1 MATRS
6 LSTFGPQSSAVVIEI
21 TRYCGISR
29 NAAQKRLTSNCETEM
44 GTSASEMGLGC
55 VRGTTLA
62 LAFEMATAIGIY
74 LIWRLCH
81 LAC

>member
-1 MATRS
+1 MTTRS
-6 LSTFGPQSSAVVIEI
+6 LSAFGPPASGAVIDI
-21 TRYCGISR
+21 RRYCGISR
-29 NAAQKRLTSNCETEM
+29 TSPGKRLTSNCEIKM

-62 LAFEMATAIGIY
+62 LAFELAAVLAFY

-81 LAC
+81 LVC

>member
-6 LSTFGPQSSAVVIEI
+6 LSAFGPPASGAVIDI
-21 TRYCGISR
+21 SRYCGFSR
-29 NAAQKRLTSNCETEM
+29 NSSQKQLRSNCETEM

-62 LAFEMATAIGIY
+62 LAFEFAALLAFY
-74 LIWRLCH
+74 LIWHLCH

>member
-1 MATRS
+1 MATRL
-6 LSTFGPQSSAVVIEI
+6 LSTIGPPAPGAVIDI
-21 TRYCGISR
+21 SRYCGISR
-29 NAAQKRLTSNCETEM
+29 TSAEKRLRSKCETEM

-62 LAFEMATAIGIY
+62 LAVEFAAVLASY

-81 LAC
+81 LVC

>member
-6 LSTFGPQSSAVVIEI
+6 LSSLSPQSSPGVIEI

-29 NAAQKRLTSNCETEM
+29 TAAKKQLTSNCETEM

-55 VRGTTLA
+55 VRGTALA
-62 LAFEMATAIGIY
+62 LAMEMAAAVSIY

-81 LAC
+81 LVC